1 VARRSARSCI
11 DEEARLISDLLTD
24 AEHKMEQA
32 IDHVVSE
39 FGTVRTGRA
48 NPQLLQR
55 ITVEY
60 YGSPTPLQQ
69 LASIS
74 VPEPRLLVVQP
85 YDHSTVSD
93 IERALQASDL
103 GLNPSNDGNVIRI
116 AFPPL
121 TEERRKDLIKVVKN
135 MAEEARVAVRNIRRH
150 AKSEMEEL
158 HGEISDDDIR
168 RGEDELQ
175 KLTDRFTEKV
185 DELSAHKEDELLE
198 V

>member
-1 VARRSARSCI
+1 V
-11 DEEARLISDLLTD
+11 ISDLLTE
-24 AEHKMEQA
+24 AEHKMDLA
-32 IDHVVSE
+32 IEHVASE
-39 FGTVRTGRA
+39 FSTVRTGRA

-74 VPEPRLLVVQP
+74 VPEPRLLVVHP
-85 YDHSTVSD
+85 FDKSTVND
-93 IERALQASDL
+93 IERALQTSDL
-103 GLNPSNDGNVIRI
+103 SLNPSNDGNVIRI

-121 TEERRKDLIKVVKN
+121 TEERRKDLIKVVRN
-135 MAEEARVAVRNIRRH
+135 MAEEGRVAVRNIRRH
-150 AKSEMEEL
+150 SKADMEAM

-175 KLTDRFTEKV
+175 KLTDRFVERI
-185 DELSAHKEDELLE
+185 DQLLGHKEAELLE

>member
-1 VARRSARSCI
+1 M
-11 DEEARLISDLLTD
+11 ISDLLNE
-24 AEHKMEQA
+24 AEQKMEA
-32 IDHVVSE
+32 ATEHVASE

-55 ITVEY
+55 ISVEY

-85 YDHSTVSD
+85 FDKSTVNG
-93 IERALQASDL
+93 IERAIQQADL
-103 GLNPSNDGNVIRI
+103 GLNPTNDGSVIRI

-121 TEERRKDLIKVVKN
+121 TEERRKELIRVVRH
-135 MAEEARVAVRNIRRH
+135 MAEEGKVSVRNVRRS
-150 AKSEMEEL
+150 AKTDMEEL

-175 KLTDRFTEKV
+175 KLTDKFTERI
-185 DELSAHKEDELLE
+185 DNLLANKEEELLE

>member
-1 VARRSARSCI
+1 M
-11 DEEARLISDLLTD
+11 ISDLLSE
-24 AEHKMEQA
+24 AEQKMQA
-32 IDHVVSE
+32 AVEHVGSE
-39 FGTVRTGRA
+39 FSTVRSGRA

-55 ITVEY
+55 IQVDY

-74 VPEPRLLVVQP
+74 VPEARMLVVQP
-85 YDHSTVSD
+85 FDKGSVPNV
-93 IERALQASDL
+93 ERAIQQSDL
-103 GLNPSNDGNVIRI
+103 GLNPTSDGNVIRI

-121 TEERRKDLIKVVKN
+121 TEERRKDLIKVVRH
-135 MAEEARVAVRNIRRH
+135 MAEEGRVAVRNVRRH
-150 AKSEMEEL
+150 SKTDMEAL

-175 KLTDRFTEKV
+175 KLTDRFTV
-185 DELSAHKEDELLE
+185 RIDEILGNKEDELLK

>member
-1 VARRSARSCI
+1 M
-11 DEEARLISDLLTD
+11 ISDLLTE

-32 IDHVVSE
+32 IDHVSSE
-39 FGTVRTGRA
+39 FSTVRTGRA

-74 VPEPRLLVVQP
+74 VPEPRMLIVHPFDKSSVAN
-85 YDHSTVSD
+85 
-93 IERALQASDL
+93 IERALQVSEL
-103 GLNPSNDGNVIRI
+103 GLNPTNDGTVIRI

-135 MAEEARVAVRNIRRH
+135 MAEEARVAVRNVRRH
-150 AKSEMEEL
+150 SKTDMESL

-168 RGEDELQ
+168 RGEEELQ
-175 KLTDRFTEKV
+175 KLTDRFIEQV
-185 DELSAHKEDELLE
+185 DRQLAHNEEELME

>member
-1 VARRSARSCI
+1 M
-11 DEEARLISDLLTD
+11 ISDLLIE
-24 AEHKMEQA
+24 AEHKMELA
-32 IDHVVSE
+32 IEHVASE
-39 FGTVRTGRA
+39 FSTVRTGRA

-74 VPEPRLLVVQP
+74 VPEPRLLVVHP
-85 YDHSTVSD
+85 FDKATVND
-93 IERALQASDL
+93 IERALQTSDL
-103 GLNPSNDGNVIRI
+103 NLNPSNDGNLIRI

-121 TEERRKDLIKVVKN
+121 TEERRKDLIKVVRN
-135 MAEEARVAVRNIRRH
+135 MAEEGRVAVRNIRRH
-150 AKSEMEEL
+150 SKAEMEAM

-175 KLTDRFTEKV
+175 KLTDRFVEKI
-185 DELSAHKEDELLE
+185 DRLLGHKEGELLE

>member
-1 VARRSARSCI
+1 MIGDVLT
-11 DEEARLISDLLTD
+11 EAEL
-24 AEHKMEQA
+24 KMEMA
-32 IDHVVSE
+32 IDHVASE

-48 NPQLLQR
+48 NPQLLHR
-55 ITVEY
+55 INVEY

-69 LASIS
+69 LASIA

-85 YDHSTVSD
+85 FDKSTVND
-93 IERALQASDL
+93 IERAIQQADL
-103 GLNPSNDGNVIRI
+103 GLNPTNDGSVIRI

-121 TEERRKDLIKVVKN
+121 TEERRKELIKLVRH
-135 MAEEARVAVRNIRRH
+135 MAEEGKVSVRNVRRGS
-150 AKSEMEEL
+150 KTEMEDL

-175 KLTDRFTEKV
+175 KLTDRFTERIDK
-185 DELSAHKEDELLE
+185 LLANKEDELLE

>member
-1 VARRSARSCI
+1 V
-11 DEEARLISDLLTD
+11 ISDLLAE

-32 IDHVVSE
+32 TDHVASE
-39 FGTVRTGRA
+39 FATVRTGRA

-55 ITVEY
+55 ITVQY

-74 VPEPRLLVVQP
+74 VPEPRMLVVQP
-85 YDHSTVSD
+85 FDRSTVGD
-93 IERALQASDL
+93 IERALQTSDL
-103 GLNPSNDGNVIRI
+103 NLNPSNDGNVIRI

-121 TEERRKDLIKVVKN
+121 TEERRRDLIKVVRN
-135 MAEEARVAVRNIRRH
+135 MAEDGRVAVRNIRRH
-150 AKSEMEEL
+150 SKADMEAL

-168 RGEDELQ
+168 RGEEELQ
-175 KLTDRFTEKV
+175 KLTARFVEDIDRI
-185 DELSAHKEDELLE
+185 LSHKEDELLE

>member
-1 VARRSARSCI
+1 V
-11 DEEARLISDLLTD
+11 ISDLLTE
-24 AEHKMEQA
+24 AEHKMELA
-32 IDHVVSE
+32 TEHVASE
-39 FGTVRTGRA
+39 FSTVRTGRA

-74 VPEPRLLVVQP
+74 VPEPRLLVVHP
-85 YDHSTVSD
+85 FDKSTVND
-93 IERALQASDL
+93 IERALQTSDL
-103 GLNPSNDGNVIRI
+103 SLNPSNDGNVIRI

-121 TEERRKDLIKVVKN
+121 TEERRKDLIKVVRN
-135 MAEEARVAVRNIRRH
+135 MAEEGRVAVRNIRRH
-150 AKSEMEEL
+150 SKNDMEAM

-175 KLTDRFTEKV
+175 KLTDRYVEKI
-185 DELSAHKEDELLE
+185 DQLLGNKEDELLE